1 MSLKTKY
8 RSFLENNPIMQFHG
22 LWRSSTDTLKEKFSA
37 LEIFAKQKKL
47 IYFATFLFLSSLV
60 LEHICVF
67 HCFPFTLVRV
77 PRRVR
82 SVDEGC
88 LCFWLSRG
96 GCSHQHLKGPPVTA
110 IDDRFFPLVCQWSRG
125 SCAEYSTEG
134 KLRQYFLCPS
144 VISKGKQAWLGHVN
158 GTEERHEALET
169 IKSWDSLPSFALI
182 RL

>member
-22 LWRSSTDTLKEKFSA
+22 LWRSSTDYTLKEKFSA

-96 GCSHQHLKGPPVTA
+96 GGLPPTSEGPPGNCDWRQ
-110 IDDRFFPLVCQWSRG
+110 IFPLGLPVEQRFVCRVF
-125 SCAEYSTEG
+125 YRR
-134 KLRQYFLCPS
+134 K
-144 VISKGKQAWLGHVN
+144 
-158 GTEERHEALET
+158 
-169 IKSWDSLPSFALI
+169 IKAVFPLSICDF
-182 RL
+182 